1 MTSEHLK
8 KTLATLEQELSRA
21 AKLDEP
27 SRRALQQ
34 LMREAEKLPPSSAGA
49 APPNLEQHR
58 LEKLAVGFEAEHPDL
73 AASVRE
79 LMDLLVKA
87 GM

>member
-8 KTLATLEQELSRA
+8 KTLAALHRELSRA
-21 AKLDEP
+21 PKLDEQ
-27 SRRALQQ
+27 SQRLLQQ
-34 LMREAEKLPPSSAGA
+34 LLRDAEKLSPSSGA
-49 APPNLEQHR
+49 ADRPNLERHR
-58 LEKLAVGFEAEHPDL
+58 LGELAAGFEAEHPDL

-79 LMDLLVKA
+79 LMDLLVKT

>member
-8 KTLATLEQELSRA
+8 KTLATLQQQLSRA
-21 AKLDEP
+21 PKLDEP
-27 SRRALQQ
+27 SQRLLQQ
-34 LMREAEKLPPSSAGA
+34 LMRDAEKLSPSSGTAGQ
-49 APPNLEQHR
+49 PNLERHR
-58 LEKLAVGFEAEHPDL
+58 VEELAVGFEAEHPDL

-79 LMDLLVKA
+79 LMDLLVKT

>member
-1 MTSEHLK
+1 MTSENLK
-8 KTLATLEQELSRA
+8 KTLATLHQELSRA

-27 SRRALQQ
+27 SRRALHQ
-34 LMREAEKLPPSSAGA
+34 LMREAEKLPPSAAGA
-49 APPNLEQHR
+49 DAPNLERHR
-58 LEKLAVGFEAEHPDL
+58 FERLAVGFEAEHPDL